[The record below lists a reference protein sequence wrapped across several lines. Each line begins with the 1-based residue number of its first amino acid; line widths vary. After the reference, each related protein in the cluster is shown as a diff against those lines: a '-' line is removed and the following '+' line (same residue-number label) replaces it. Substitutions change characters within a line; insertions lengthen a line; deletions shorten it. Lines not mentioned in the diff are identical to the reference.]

1 MNVLALTENG
11 FSDILK
17 CPSRVNSQSREE
29 LSKIEMMNFID
40 GINFISNHTQLLRTP
55 IIFENNKLT
64 IGYNA
69 ENMRIFLS
77 RDYRNIEML

>member
-1 MNVLALTENG
+1 
-11 FSDILK
+11 
-17 CPSRVNSQSREE
+17 
-29 LSKIEMMNFID
+29 MMNFID